1 VTSPWGK
8 TSPKCIRRP
17 VGELLGIPKLGDA
30 TCGSRSRL
38 CLLFSSSSLGPTCLS
53 SMDQALQ
60 INFQSNLFSLMF
72 STVCNATCEI
82 YMKSKLFDGVSS
94 EQTCAAVTI
103 CLGHQSADKPWYN
116 MIQPFLTSLWTSKQ
130 LPTFI
135 WVNYN
140 ISLTGIVRP
149 FGDDFPKINHDSSEG
164 EQWGRCNLPTFMN

>member
-140 ISLTGIVRP
+140 ISLTGIKAIW
-149 FGDDFPKINHDSSEG
+149 GWFP
-164 EQWGRCNLPTFMN
+164 